1 MGKYHKPSERL
12 AIVKD
17 YFNSNCSIREYAK
30 EHNIANSTLADWI
43 REYKLQYGLPQ
54 NNEGFINVTNE
65 IKNNGLIE
73 SEGIVAIRSEPV
85 IPELKVQS
93 NIVKIKHPSG
103 VELEFDV
110 SVLDKVVKAL
120 L

>member
-30 EHNIANSTLADWI
+30 EHNMANSTLSDWI
-43 REYKLQYGLPQ
+43 REYKFQYGAPD
-54 NNEGFINVTNE
+54 NSSFINVTNE
-65 IKNNGLIE
+65 IKENHIISSQGVMSLQD
-73 SEGIVAIRSEPV
+73 R
-85 IPELKVQS
+85 QS
-93 NIVKIKHPSG
+93 TPHIDQSSKMIKIKHPSG